1 MPLNSHRRQK
11 RGNMLKPEEIMIPE
25 FTRGFKGYNQQ
36 EVDNCIN
43 TLITNYREL
52 YFKYAETEEKLAV
65 IAEKYKETSKRAG
78 IALNDV
84 KAMSA
89 AIIDEAQAEA
99 EKIVTEAEEKA
110 KLANAAMKESCSGV
124 LASYVAAFEEEK
136 RKFIAMEEKSRAF
149 RESLIEAYQNHLSEI
164 NEQFP
169 AMSAQEISEVSFKN
183 EASEV
188 FGENLANARKAAQQ
202 ND

>member
-78 IALNDV
+78 NALNDV

-110 KLANAAMKESCSGV
+110 
-124 LASYVAAFEEEK
+124 
-136 RKFIAMEEKSRAF
+136 
-149 RESLIEAYQNHLSEI
+149 
-164 NEQFP
+164 
-169 AMSAQEISEVSFKN
+169 
-183 EASEV
+183 
-188 FGENLANARKAAQQ
+188 
-202 ND
+202 

>member
-78 IALNDV
+78 NALNDV
-84 KAMSA
+84 KAMS
-89 AIIDEAQAEA
+89 D
-99 EKIVTEAEEKA
+99 
-110 KLANAAMKESCSGV
+110 
-124 LASYVAAFEEEK
+124 
-136 RKFIAMEEKSRAF
+136 RKS
-149 RESLIEAYQNHLSEI
+149 
-164 NEQFP
+164 
-169 AMSAQEISEVSFKN
+169 V
-183 EASEV
+183 V
-188 FGENLANARKAAQQ
+188 
-202 ND
+202 